1 MDMHDSIL
9 TLGFSEE
16 FNTSIVAVRA
26 CCHSLLLSSF
36 TSDPHTNTPT
46 HPLCSSLQM
55 FMEHRDELRR
65 ILDSTAV
72 AVPTYADLHWRID
85 AQVASRTL
93 RHHVQPT
100 VSIKLDMKNA
110 GMHACVNL

>member
-1 MDMHDSIL
+1 
-9 TLGFSEE
+9 
-16 FNTSIVAVRA
+16 
-26 CCHSLLLSSF
+26 
-36 TSDPHTNTPT
+36 
-46 HPLCSSLQM
+46 
-55 FMEHRDELRR
+55 MEHRDELRR

-110 GMHACVNL
+110 GMRACVCQHNKLFLTNNSNPAEHSSTVLVTDAPTLQRMIAQLENAVREANGSHVRRVMRAIK